1 MKPGQIF
8 MQDNAPAHR
17 SRVTERE
24 LEERGVQKICWPPF
38 SPDLNPIECVWNMI
52 KNWIERRYPK
62 VGGREYSY
70 DNLRQQVQEA
80 WDAVSPEY
88 LQSLVDSMGVRCQAV
103 IEAEG
108 GYTRF

>member
-1 MKPGQIF
+1 
-8 MQDNAPAHR
+8 
-17 SRVTERE
+17 
-24 LEERGVQKICWPPF
+24 
-38 SPDLNPIECVWNMI
+38 MI
-52 KNWIERRYPK
+52 KNWIERRYPE

-80 WDAVSPEY
+80 WDTISPKY
-88 LQSLVDSMGVRCQAV
+88 LQSLVDSIGVRYQAI

>member
-1 MKPGQIF
+1 
-8 MQDNAPAHR
+8 
-17 SRVTERE
+17 
-24 LEERGVQKICWPPF
+24 
-38 SPDLNPIECVWNMI
+38 MI

-80 WDAVSPEY
+80 WDTISPKY
-88 LQSLVDSMGVRCQAV
+88 LQSLVDSIGVRCQAV